1 MAMAGS
7 TYTVEQQAFIQD
19 HATQLGMT
27 PEAFVAAQAISGLDM
42 QTFAVEQLA
51 AAALLTRQQQALNTP
66 MAPVPPPSTP
76 SITDLVAMLTQQNAQ
91 QQQAML
97 QMQRMFSQYM
107 MGTASGGPGI
117 QPVQASAE
125 APLC

>member
-7 TYTVEQQAFIQD
+7 TYNAEQQAFIQD

-42 QTFAVEQLA
+42 ASFANEQVA
-51 AAALLTRQQQALNTP
+51 AAAPLTQQQQALNTP
-66 MAPVPPPSTP
+66 LAPVPPPSSP
-76 SITDLVAMLTQQNAQ
+76 SITDLVAMLTQQNPQ

-97 QMQRMFSQYM
+97 QMQQMFPS
-107 MGTASGGPGI
+107 T
-117 QPVQASAE
+117 
-125 APLC
+125 